1 MPNGAFQKIK
11 ARIYCKASE
20 ILLAA
25 LLTVS
30 ISIFFYTMNAQAK
43 QEERL
48 RQVETVAALNTQN
61 NNSVKETLEKG
72 DSVLGDK
79 IDAVLAATNRRF
91 DTLEELLQL
100 AISGKTGGN

>member
-1 MPNGAFQKIK
+1 MSDGAFQRIK

-48 RQVETVAALNTQN
+48 RAVETETALNTQTI
-61 NNSVKETLEKG
+61 NSVKEALEKG
-72 DSVLGDK
+72 DKVLVDK
-79 IDAVLAATNRRF
+79 IDAAMSATNRRF
-91 DTLEELLQL
+91 DTLEGLLTL
-100 AISGKTGGN
+100 AIGGKTGGK